1 MSMTGKIERMMKQS
15 VSFALFCNYLPS
27 RYPNDVTLNVSLVYQ
42 SNTSTY
48 IQMDKQINKDESISK
63 THTF

>member
-1 MSMTGKIERMMKQS
+1 MTWKLERITKQS

-27 RYPNDVTLNVSLVYQ
+27 CCPNDVTLNVSLVYQ

-48 IQMDKQINKDESISK
+48 IQMDKQIHKYK
-63 THTF
+63 